1 VGVPVDGHR
10 AARALLPPGARD
22 NVVAE
27 RVMAPEDGR
36 RFFLGDAGAFGPQEG
51 MTVKNLGAIVRTM
64 PWRIPAAVA
73 VACLL
78 AVGGWVF
85 AQDKPT
91 APAAPVQTAAAA
103 PPPSKPTGTSQD
115 TISFDFYYLFF

>member
-64 PWRIPAAVA
+64 GVHGYPEIQGPATLVRAIGA
-73 VACLL
+73 STPKTPAMSM
-78 AVGGWVF
+78 
-85 AQDKPT
+85 
-91 APAAPVQTAAAA
+91 APERVR
-103 PPPSKPTGTSQD
+103 
-115 TISFDFYYLFF
+115 